1 MLLSH
6 HYDTMQQV
14 HGMIAIFTV
23 PVVKTQ
29 LPYVACET
37 VWADM

>member
-6 HYDTMQQV
+6 HYDAMQQV

-23 PVVKTQ
+23 PCGENTAAICR
-29 LPYVACET
+29 L
-37 VWADM
+37 WADM